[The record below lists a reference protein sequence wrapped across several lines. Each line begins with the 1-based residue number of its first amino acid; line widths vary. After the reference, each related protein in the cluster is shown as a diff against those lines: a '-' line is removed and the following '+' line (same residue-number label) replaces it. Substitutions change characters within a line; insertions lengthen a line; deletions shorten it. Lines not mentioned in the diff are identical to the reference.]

1 MKRLCFRLGVTL
13 ALAAGSLLSFAQ
25 ETPISDE
32 RKAEVMDA
40 MGKIIENQA
49 FVPGVDFSKWPEFVS
64 KHKGSIDKAKTE
76 PDFTEAMNGALQEF
90 GFSHIVLASPRAA
103 RSRIER
109 KVVGIGIQVQTEEEG
124 LRIVSVFPDTP
135 AEEVGLQPGDLVI
148 EADGKKLTPGMSLVG
163 EEGTEVSFAIMRG
176 EEKKLFTVKRRKY
189 SNVRK
194 DTLTWPNADT
204 AVLTVHTF
212 DLSYDRKRVDELM
225 SEASKAKNLI
235 LDLRNNGGGVV
246 LNMLHLCGHFLDDDT
261 ILGTFINRGLIRQ
274 YVRENEGG
282 KPTDLKAIAEWAEMG
297 KIKPIRNRVGQ
308 FSGNV
313 AVLVNGGSGSA
324 SEITAA
330 ALKEHRGSPI
340 IGTKSAGAVL
350 VSMMS
355 PLPGG
360 WSLQFPLMDYVTY
373 RGVRLEGNGLV
384 PDAEAPTPRFN
395 QADVA
400 IEKALALITKGKG
413 GLKAGKAA

>member
-1 MKRLCFRLGVTL
+1 MKRLFTRLGVTL
-13 ALAAGSLLSFAQ
+13 ALAAGSLLAAAQ
-25 ETPISDE
+25 DPSIAAE
-32 RKAEVMDA
+32 RKQEVLDA

-49 FVPGVDFSKWPEFVS
+49 FVPGVDFSKWTEFVG
-64 KHKGSIDKAKTE
+64 KHREKIDKAETE
-76 PDFTEAMNGALQEF
+76 SDFAEAVNGALHEF

-103 RSRIER
+103 RARVER
-109 KVVGIGIQVQTEEEG
+109 KVVGIGIMVQTEENG
-124 LRIVSVFPDTP
+124 LRVVNVFPDTP
-135 AEEVGLQPGDLVI
+135 AEEVGLLPGDLVI
-148 EADGKKLTPGMSLVG
+148 EADGKKITPGMTLVG
-163 EEGTEVSFAIMRG
+163 EEGTELSFSILRG
-176 EEKKLFTVKRRKY
+176 EEKKTYTVKRRKY

-194 DTLTWPNADT
+194 DTLTWPNPET
-204 AVLTVHTF
+204 VILTVHTF
-212 DLSYDRKRVDELM
+212 DLSYDRRRIDELM
-225 SEASKAKNLI
+225 AEASKAKNLI

-246 LNMLHLCGHFLDDDT
+246 INMLHLCGHFLDDDT
-261 ILGTFINRGLIRQ
+261 VLGTFINRGLVRQ
-274 YVRENEGG
+274 YVRETEG
-282 KPTDLKAIAEWAEMG
+282 KATDLKAIAEWAEMG
-297 KIKPIRNRVGQ
+297 KIKPLRIRSGQ

-384 PDAEAPTPRFN
+384 PDAEALTPRFN
-395 QADVA
+395 EADTA
-400 IEKALALITKGKG
+400 IEKALALISKGRG
-413 GLKAGKAA
+413 GLKSGAKA

>member
-1 MKRLCFRLGVTL
+1 MTRLFQRLGLSL
-13 ALAAGSLLSFAQ
+13 ALAAGAVLAIAQ
-25 ETPISDE
+25 DNPITDE
-32 RKAEVMDA
+32 RKQDVLEA
-40 MGKIIENQA
+40 MGRIIENQA
-49 FVPGVDFSKWPEFVS
+49 FVPGVDFSKWSDFVK
-64 KHKGSIDKAKTE
+64 KHQSSIDRAKTE
-76 PDFTEAMNGALQEF
+76 PEFADAMNGALLEF

-103 RSRIER
+103 RARVER
-109 KVVGIGIQVQTEEEG
+109 KVVGIGIQVQGEENG
-124 LRIVSVFPDTP
+124 LRVTAVFPDTP
-135 AEEVGLQPGDLVI
+135 AEEVGLMPGDLLV
-148 EADGKKLTPGMSLVG
+148 EADGKKITPGMTLVG
-163 EEGTEVSFAIMRG
+163 EEGTEVTFAIMRG
-176 EEKKLFTVKRRKY
+176 EEKKTFTVKRRKY

-194 DTLTWPNADT
+194 DTLTWPNKDT

-212 DLSYDRKRVDELM
+212 DLSYDRKRIDELM
-225 SEASKAKNLI
+225 GEAAKAKNLI
-235 LDLRNNGGGVV
+235 IDLRNNGGGVV
-246 LNMLHLCGHFLDDDT
+246 INMLHLCGHFLDSDT
-261 ILGTFINRGLIRQ
+261 ILGTFINRGLVRQ
-274 YVRENEGG
+274 YLRETEGG
-282 KPTDLKAIAEWAEMG
+282 KPTDLKAIAEWAEQG
-297 KIKPIRNRVGQ
+297 KIKPLRVPNGP
-308 FSGNV
+308 FEGNV

-330 ALKEHRGSPI
+330 ALKEHRNSPI

-400 IEKALALITKGKG
+400 IEKALAMISKGRG
-413 GLKAGKAA
+413 GLKTHTK